1 MTKIATILSAVLLL
15 AGCANLSN
23 DKALAVTCQS
33 YASALRIVTPFKPRM
48 NPTQIQ
54 AVDSAVGAVGPACRQ
69 AALGRDTQVTDA
81 ILGALD
87 GLLKVKEPCSHEP
100 ADD

>member
-15 AGCANLSN
+15 AGCAGLSN

-33 YASALRIVTPFKPRM
+33 YASSLRVVTPFKPRM
-48 NPTQIQ
+48 NATQIQ
-54 AVDSAVGAVGPACRQ
+54 AVDNAVGTVGPACRQ

-81 ILGALD
+81 ILSALA
-87 GLLKVKEPCSHEP
+87 GLQAVAGQVQP
-100 ADD
+100 